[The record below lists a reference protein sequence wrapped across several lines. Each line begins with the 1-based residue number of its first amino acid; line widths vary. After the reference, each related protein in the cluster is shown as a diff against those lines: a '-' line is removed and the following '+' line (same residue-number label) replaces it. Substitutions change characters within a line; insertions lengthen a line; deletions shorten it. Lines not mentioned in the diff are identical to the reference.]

1 MIKQFL
7 EAIQRKYKETQKVDL
22 ELPIRESKNKRL
34 YKIGFETHLST
45 QLQLIL

>member
-7 EAIQRKYKETQKVDL
+7 ETIQRKYKETQKVDL

-34 YKIGFETHLST
+34 YKIDFETHLST